1 MIRLSLLISAL
12 LSVAIRVAE
21 AQEAAPREFFKHDYA
36 SAPGAKGGE
45 AERAQRPQQAT
56 GRVPAGSAVMPQQDQ
71 NASARKIAVTLF
83 VNSLDQAHLDQVIAT
98 VHRLVDQR
106 LAYVSLVAHLGDYR
120 NISGR
125 EEEWMR
131 KRGIMLLP
139 VSSLTSPVQVSQSPV
154 WLVQT
159 EKGGYV
165 VEGVVGLDRMLN
177 AFGEFDPKA
186 VPQSDSVGELSEF

>member
-1 MIRLSLLISAL
+1 MWRSLLISPL
-12 LSVAIRVAE
+12 LAAAIGIAE

-45 AERAQRPQQAT
+45 AERAQR
-56 GRVPAGSAVMPQQDQ
+56 PQQDQ